1 MLVSILKDKLWHM
14 YYEAIKNVIYHMKVF
29 QRGVCVGVCVY
40 VFVCMWLRCKSE
52 ETREWLLGHTLG

>member
-1 MLVSILKDKLWHM
+1 MLVSILKGKLWHM

-40 VFVCMWLRCKSE
+40 VFVCM
-52 ETREWLLGHTLG
+52 